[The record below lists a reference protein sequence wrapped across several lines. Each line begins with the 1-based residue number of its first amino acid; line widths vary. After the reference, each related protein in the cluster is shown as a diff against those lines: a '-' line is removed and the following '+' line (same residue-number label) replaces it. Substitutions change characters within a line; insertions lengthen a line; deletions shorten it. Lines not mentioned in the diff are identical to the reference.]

1 MDRKTIADRKNMSKA
16 RMKMIMQEAR
26 KMAGEDRLTQKDLEN
41 AKRKLMKFN
50 KKMSEGGILDRLKKF
65 AASGKRPEGQIGK
78 GSADTITGRIRVRKS
93 VKEKEA
99 EAAKKKAKT
108 SNGKTQRYSD
118 YVTKS
123 NVKKGQVFTG
133 EPRTIAEAKKRSS
146 KTFINKK
153 GKKLAAVTKEELAKS
168 GLTLRQYLNKQQGKT
183 AVGSKTTKAKKKVDR
198 AAVRKK
204 LGVGSN
210 IAAGGSD
217 LYMGL
222 QEGGDVDF
230 MVPEKIKKNLPYYL
244 NKLQRN
250 KKSGKKKKPTTN
262 PRKLSVAVA
271 KDGGTTNKKKKKITL
286 KKVGKAAKEVFKSR
300 TQRIRDLYKDTSLRP
315 SGGDKIF
322 KEGGMSNL
330 KPVPTGNKGKGLRK
344 LPRPVRNKMGYM
356 SGGGV
361 ANGFGRAAMRPG
373 KDPRSISKT

>member
-1 MDRKTIADRKNMSKA
+1 MADRKNMSKA

-26 KMAGEDRLTQKDLEN
+26 RMAGEDRLTQKDVEA
-41 AKRKLMKFN
+41 AKRKLMKFD
-50 KKMSEGGILDRLKKF
+50 KKMSEGGFLERLKKF

-78 GSADTITGRIRVRKS
+78 GSADTITGKIRVRKS

-99 EAAKKKAKT
+99 EARKKGQIKKISKAKTTPAGVDTSRRSYGDVAGKGKGQKANTVNAPSFGAAFKMARKQLGAGKTFTYKGKKYTTNYAEEVKKAKA
-108 SNGKTQRYSD
+108 
-118 YVTKS
+118 TK
-123 NVKKGQVFTG
+123 
-133 EPRTIAEAKKRSS
+133 
-146 KTFINKK
+146 
-153 GKKLAAVTKEELAKS
+153 
-168 GLTLRQYLNKQQGKT
+168 
-183 AVGSKTTKAKKKVDR
+183 KAKVNKE
-198 AAVRKK
+198 AVRKK

-271 KDGGTTNKKKKKITL
+271 KDGGTTGKKKKKITL

-300 TQRIRDLYKDTSLRP
+300 TQRIRDLYKDTSLKP
-315 SGGDKIF
+315 SGGDKFF

-330 KPVPTGNKGKGLRK
+330 KPIPSGNKGKGLRK

-361 ANGFGRAAMRPG
+361 ANGYGRAAMRPG
-373 KDPRSISKT
+373 KDPKSISKT